1 MDKSQ
6 FLFAFVVL
14 VFVVALIA
22 LTGVILR
29 RFAPGAMVRWRPG
42 HERRLG
48 VVEVAALDPKRRLVL
63 VRRDEVEHLLL
74 LGASGEVVVETNI
87 QTQRPFRAALVEAD
101 KAPDPLSGLPL
112 SERREPTL

>member
-22 LTGVILR
+22 LTGVALR

-42 HERRLG
+42 EERRLG

-63 VRRDEVEHLLL
+63 VRRDDVEHLLL
-74 LGASGEVVVETNI
+74 LGASNEVVVETNI
-87 QTQRPFRAALVEAD
+87 QRPFRTALAEAD
-101 KAPDPLSGLPL
+101 QGTDPLSGLPL
-112 SERREPTL
+112 HERREPTL